1 MITSIPYMQL
11 HDQMVAITDS
21 LWAERD
27 PIKRLALADALERDG
42 MAILR
47 KIKYESAY
55 AARAKHS
62 GEYVSGMTGIDR
74 KHITYLVKKHMDNN
88 PQLPRVTKK
97 KSADISGFI
106 DLRHLLA
113 KEKENHLQSK
123 SPTAHVSAEAYKQDH
138 DLDEPA
144 THSP

>member
-21 LWAERD
+21 LWVERD
-27 PIKRLALADALERDG
+27 PVKRLALADALERDG

-55 AARAKHS
+55 AARTKHS
-62 GEYVSGMTGIDR
+62 VKYVSNMTSIDR
-74 KHITYLVKKHMDNN
+74 KHITYLAKRHMADN
-88 PQLPRVTKK
+88 PQLPRLVKK
-97 KSADISGFI
+97 VAADVSDFI

-113 KEKENHLQSK
+113 EEKQNHLRSK
-123 SPTAHVSAEAYKQDH
+123 SPTSLSSE
-138 DLDEPA
+138 
-144 THSP
+144 

>member
-55 AARAKHS
+55 TARTKYSAENIS
-62 GEYVSGMTGIDR
+62 RISGIDR
-74 KHITYLVKKHMDNN
+74 KQITYLVKKHMDQN
-88 PQLPRVTKK
+88 PQLPRITKK
-97 KSADISGFI
+97 ANQDVSDFI

-113 KEKENHLQSK
+113 KEKETHLQSK
-123 SPTAHVSAEAYKQDH
+123 SPTGPSSTEGYTQDH
-138 DLDEPA
+138 DLDEP
-144 THSP
+144 TNHSL